1 MKNKKNKNFI
11 LLFYCLFFIIQNLF
25 CNESFEHL
33 LQGYFEN
40 NLSLEELSNKVAYE
54 ILQKKASNI
63 ENGFDI
69 SLSTGK
75 VTITTGTDGTVS
87 FTPSLSV
94 ELPQAN
100 NLKLSASS
108 NFDFSTSD
116 SNNNSITNTKLKLS
130 TDIYSGTAEQRNVL
144 LEKADRELLT
154 AQRNLQ
160 NGFLSAETEFY
171 KDIKNLYETA
181 SKIITAR
188 KNLYEDQLDF
198 EQIKA
203 KGYAPSSTK
212 YKLSQMK
219 VIEDERTVENYER
232 TLERE
237 TKIFSAKCGYNYTEN
252 NAFDFLPET
261 VPVVDAVDIRSF
273 NREDYAQLENAQWTH
288 YINEKTRNAQKDI
301 SVSANAGYTF
311 KNEIKNSYTDTVDA
325 GASLTWNDSG
335 LTASAGVSFP
345 VNKNEPVYDFSLS
358 FTPNNFRLSS
368 ISKEQKIIN
377 ENQENIAIKNAR
389 IEYANSVI
397 SLKTELEEILWNKN
411 SNLESYEMYDEL
423 EKDLAAYF
431 EKGII
436 TESEY
441 KSAQVNKENYRILCI
456 INNID
461 LIIYN
466 NKTKQLFVR
475 DKELKSN

>member
-11 LLFYCLFFIIQNLF
+11 LLFYCIFFSIQNLF

-130 TDIYSGTAEQRNVL
+130 TDIYSGTAEQRNIL

-160 NGFLSAETEFY
+160 NGFLSAET
-171 KDIKNLYETA
+171 
-181 SKIITAR
+181 
-188 KNLYEDQLDF
+188 
-198 EQIKA
+198 
-203 KGYAPSSTK
+203 
-212 YKLSQMK
+212 
-219 VIEDERTVENYER
+219 
-232 TLERE
+232 
-237 TKIFSAKCGYNYTEN
+237 
-252 NAFDFLPET
+252 
-261 VPVVDAVDIRSF
+261 
-273 NREDYAQLENAQWTH
+273 
-288 YINEKTRNAQKDI
+288 
-301 SVSANAGYTF
+301 
-311 KNEIKNSYTDTVDA
+311 
-325 GASLTWNDSG
+325 
-335 LTASAGVSFP
+335 
-345 VNKNEPVYDFSLS
+345 
-358 FTPNNFRLSS
+358 
-368 ISKEQKIIN
+368 
-377 ENQENIAIKNAR
+377 
-389 IEYANSVI
+389 
-397 SLKTELEEILWNKN
+397 
-411 SNLESYEMYDEL
+411 
-423 EKDLAAYF
+423 
-431 EKGII
+431 
-436 TESEY
+436 
-441 KSAQVNKENYRILCI
+441 
-456 INNID
+456 
-461 LIIYN
+461 
-466 NKTKQLFVR
+466 
-475 DKELKSN
+475 